1 MASHRE
7 TFLLCQDHPTG
18 ERERERET
26 NLFFGD
32 LSVLAARVGPRRENC
47 PSSFLAWTANFYSAT
62 WMKEAEERWRR
73 SNSLPNYSVNP
84 PSLPPSGSDG
94 GVFRSRRTVLRRRPP
109 APLFSPLAPSPCHS
123 LPPTSGRPRDK
134 NELRSPTKKSLTS
147 TELHK
152 NHQQRLKLKRK
163 VSSKQF

>member
-73 SNSLPNYSVNP
+73 SNSLPNYSVVP
-84 PSLPPSGSDG
+84 PSLPPA
-94 GVFRSRRTVLRRRPP
+94 RSRRCIPVTSHRPSSSP
-109 APLFSPLAPSPCHS
+109 SRSALFPPRPSPMPFPS
-123 LPPTSGRPRDK
+123 SYLG
-134 NELRSPTKKSLTS
+134 S
-147 TELHK
+147 TEGQERAAQSNKKILDEH
-152 NHQQRLKLKRK
+152 RIA
-163 VSSKQF
+163 